1 VLSNKKMRKGVI
13 LLDNTL
19 RLIFKNALGRNV
31 TISVKD
37 PEDQLD
43 AEDVEA
49 AMDLIIE
56 RDIFQTSGG
65 SITTKVRAEVVG
77 RQVDV
82 IAEF

>member
-1 VLSNKKMRKGVI
+1 M
-13 LLDNTL
+13 DNTL

>member
-1 VLSNKKMRKGVI
+1 M
-13 LLDNTL
+13 DNTL
-19 RLIFKNALGRNV
+19 RLIFKNALSKNV

-43 AEDVEA
+43 AGDVEDV
-49 AMDLIIE
+49 MDLIIDN
-56 RDIFQTSGG
+56 DIFQTSGG